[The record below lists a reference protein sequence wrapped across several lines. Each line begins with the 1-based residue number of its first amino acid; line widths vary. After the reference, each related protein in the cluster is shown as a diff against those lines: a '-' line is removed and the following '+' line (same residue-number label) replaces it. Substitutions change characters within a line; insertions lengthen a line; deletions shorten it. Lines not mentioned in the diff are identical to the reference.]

1 MNVQSSPQSASP
13 LGLASARR
21 KKEPQHRD
29 HVTYQVITI
38 AAMLLVLVT
47 VWVF

>member
-1 MNVQSSPQSASP
+1 MHSSPQSESALQTAPASVDQAP
-13 LGLASARR
+13 RR
-21 KKEPQHRD
+21 RD
-29 HVTYQVITI
+29 DVTYQVITI

>member
-1 MNVQSSPQSASP
+1 MVSSPQSASSIQTA
-13 LGLASARR
+13 LASARKTSR
-21 KKEPQHRD
+21 RD
-29 HVTYQVITI
+29 DVTYQIITV

>member
-1 MNVQSSPQSASP
+1 MHSSPQSALSFETRRE
-13 LGLASARR
+13 SAR
-21 KKEPQHRD
+21 KEPRHRD
-29 HVTYQVITI
+29 HVTYQVITF

>member
-1 MNVQSSPQSASP
+1 MHSSPQSALP
-13 LGLASARR
+13 FEAASAGA
-21 KKEPQHRD
+21 KKAPHRRD
-29 HVTYQVITI
+29 HVTYQVITV

>member
-1 MNVQSSPQSASP
+1 MHSYPQSASP
-13 LGLASARR
+13 LPPAPERAHKQPR
-21 KKEPQHRD
+21 HRD
-29 HVTYQVITI
+29 DVTYQVITI

>member
-1 MNVQSSPQSASP
+1 MHSSPQSVPAVQP
-13 LGLASARR
+13 EPASARKTPR
-21 KKEPQHRD
+21 RRD
-29 HVTYQVITI
+29 DVTYQIITI